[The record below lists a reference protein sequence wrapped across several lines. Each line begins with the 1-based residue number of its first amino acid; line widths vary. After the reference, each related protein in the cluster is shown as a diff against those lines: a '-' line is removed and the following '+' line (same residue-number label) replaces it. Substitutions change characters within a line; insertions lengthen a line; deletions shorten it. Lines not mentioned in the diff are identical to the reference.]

1 METAMIR
8 LPPLNALKCFEAAAR
23 SGSFSKAADELHVTQ
38 SAVSHQI
45 RQLEE
50 HFGFP
55 LFDRQGRQT
64 VPTLRGRELAEAL
77 SEAFGIMASACKRAQ
92 QANSRPSLTIAA
104 LPSVATIWLIPRLSD
119 FFRDHPEIGVKVM
132 YAFHGAPIDFTDN
145 DVAILYGA
153 GHWQDAI
160 VTPFLDGTSIAVA
173 SKSFLEKHGPFDKPE
188 TLLAAPLIHDTKIAG
203 WQRWFRTAGLGS
215 IDLPPG
221 PIFEDFNLL
230 RSAVLAGTGAA
241 LCPASLIDGDIEA
254 GRLVRLSDA
263 TQKEENA
270 YYVLEPENPEPAR
283 GKAIQ
288 LFKQWLFANRPAGDN
303 LILSQK

>member
-1 METAMIR
+1 MVR

-64 VPTLRGRELAEAL
+64 VPTSRGRELAEAL
-77 SEAFGIMASACKRAQ
+77 SEAFAIMASACKRAQ
-92 QANSRPSLTIAA
+92 HAHEGPSLTIAA

-119 FFRDHPEIGVKVM
+119 FLRDHPQIGVKVM
-132 YAFHGAPIDFTDN
+132 YAFHGAPVDFNDI
-145 DVAILYGA
+145 DVAILYGT
-153 GHWQDAI
+153 GHWQDAA

-173 SKSFLEKHGPFDKPE
+173 SKSFVEKHGPIDKPDA
-188 TLLAAPLIHDTKIAG
+188 LLAAPLIHDTNMSG
-203 WQRWFRTAGLGS
+203 WQRWFRAAGLGS
-215 IDLPPG
+215 VDLPPG

-230 RSAVLAGTGAA
+230 RSAVLAGSGAA
-241 LCPASLIDGDIEA
+241 LCPASLIDGDIKA
-254 GRLVRLSDA
+254 GRLVKLSDF
-263 TQKEENA
+263 TQREENA

-283 GKAIQ
+283 AEAIT
-288 LFKQWLFANRPAGDN
+288 LFKQWLLKQA
-303 LILSQK
+303 